1 MHAQPGSAKCSS
13 RAAQQRYMIVI
24 VLDSFQVFMCVK
36 VWAWSR
42 VSLTV
47 TVVVGVALSW
57 IGEINCSFF
66 SWCKEM
72 YSTLTY
78 YIDSIWF
85 SLKCLKLPVF
95 TFTWRWPLVAA
106 KHYREEVEMGGCGHK
121 SCDWHHCLHPVSYQ
135 PSTLFSLIHG
145 SNLSLF

>member
-47 TVVVGVALSW
+47 TVVVGVALS
-57 IGEINCSFF
+57 
-66 SWCKEM
+66 
-72 YSTLTY
+72 
-78 YIDSIWF
+78 
-85 SLKCLKLPVF
+85 
-95 TFTWRWPLVAA
+95 
-106 KHYREEVEMGGCGHK
+106 
-121 SCDWHHCLHPVSYQ
+121 
-135 PSTLFSLIHG
+135 
-145 SNLSLF
+145 